1 MTSTREKGKKSE
13 EIALSYLEKNDFS
26 IVDQNWHSG
35 RYGELDVIAKDNKT
49 KEIVFI
55 EVKSRYTNLEEAK
68 ELVTKNKQ
76 KQIFKLANIYIH
88 LNKLEDRSCRFDVIA
103 IKMGRDKVLLEH
115 IRNAF

>member
-1 MTSTREKGKKSE
+1 MQSTRSKGKKSE
-13 EIALSYLEKNDFS
+13 EIALSYLEKNGFS
-26 IVDQNWHSG
+26 IIDQNWHSG
-35 RYGELDVIAKDNKT
+35 RYGEIDIITKDLKT

-55 EVKSRYTNLEEAK
+55 EVKSRYSSLEEAK

-88 LNKLEDRSCRFDVIA
+88 LNKLEEKPCRFDVIA
-103 IKMGRDKVLLEH
+103 IKMSRDKVLLEH